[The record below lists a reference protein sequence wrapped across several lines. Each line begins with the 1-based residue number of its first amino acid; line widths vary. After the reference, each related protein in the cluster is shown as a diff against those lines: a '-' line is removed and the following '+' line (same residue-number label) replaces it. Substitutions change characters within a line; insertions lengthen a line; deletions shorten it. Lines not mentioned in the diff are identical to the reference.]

1 MFRINSRVKK
11 RLGNGITKFKRV
23 FAQAK
28 SRDVNE
34 SDTVSILEDAFAE
47 VFGYDKYFELTKEFV
62 IRGTYCDLAVK
73 VDEKVQF
80 LIEVKAIGITLKQSH
95 IKQAI
100 DYGANKGISW
110 VILTNGINW
119 RIYKIKFEK
128 PINYELVEEFN
139 FLELDKNNEND
150 LDVLYILSKEGLAKN
165 EREEY
170 YEKIQTVNRHIVGNI
185 ILQEPVIKALRREL
199 RKFAVGLKVEDDEL
213 VELIKGEIIKR
224 ELFDSDKGIE
234 ADAKIKK
241 YYKKLSRKKSS
252 APKPAAKTA
261 AATPVADKP
270 APSITEQLLDESLKV
285 LRNN

>member
-170 YEKIQTVNRHIVGNI
+170 YEKIQTVNRYIVGNI

>member
-1 MFRINSRVKK
+1 MFKINSRVKK

-34 SDTVSILEDAFAE
+34 SDTVSILEDTFAE

-128 PINYELVEEFN
+128 PINFELIEEFS

-150 LDVLYILSKEGLAKN
+150 LDILYILTKEGLAKN

-170 YEKIQTVNRHIVGNI
+170 YEKIQTVNRYIVGNI
-185 ILQEPVIKALRREL
+185 ILQEPVIKSIRREL
-199 RKFAVGLKVEDDEL
+199 RKFAEGLKVEDSEL
-213 VELIKGEIIKR
+213 VSIIKDEVIKR
-224 ELFDSDKGIE
+224 ELQDSDKGQE
-234 ADAKIKK
+234 ADLKLKK
-241 YYKKLSRKKSS
+241 YYKKLSKKKSS
-252 APKPAAKTA
+252 PPKPAAKPA
-261 AATPVADKP
+261 AVTPVADKP
-270 APSITEQLLDESLKV
+270 APSITEQLLDESQGAEE
-285 LRNN
+285 

>member
-28 SRDVNE
+28 NKDVNE
-34 SDTVSILEDAFAE
+34 SDTVSILEDTFAE

-80 LIEVKAIGITLKQSH
+80 LIEVKAIGISLKQSH

-139 FLELDKNNEND
+139 FLELDKNSEND

-170 YEKIQTVNRHIVGNI
+170 YEKIQTVNRYIVGNI
-185 ILQEPVIKALRREL
+185 ILQEPVIKAVRREL

-234 ADAKIKK
+234 ADTKIKK
-241 YYKKLSRKKSS
+241 YYKKLSKKKSS
-252 APKPAAKTA
+252 TSKSAKPAAA
-261 AATPVADKP
+261 APVVDKP

>member
-1 MFRINSRVKK
+1 M
-11 RLGNGITKFKRV
+11 
-23 FAQAK
+23 
-28 SRDVNE
+28 
-34 SDTVSILEDAFAE
+34 
-47 VFGYDKYFELTKEFV
+47 FGYDKYFELTKEFV

-128 PINYELVEEFN
+128 PINYELIEEFN

-170 YEKIQTVNRHIVGNI
+170 YEKIQTVNRYIVGNI
-185 ILQEPVIKALRREL
+185 ILQEPVIKAVRREL

-234 ADAKIKK
+234 ADTKIKK
-241 YYKKLSRKKSS
+241 YYKKLSKKKSS
-252 APKPAAKTA
+252 TSKSAKPAAA
-261 AATPVADKP
+261 APVVDKP

>member
-1 MFRINSRVKK
+1 MFKINSRVKK

-34 SDTVSILEDAFAE
+34 SDTVSILEDTFAE

-128 PINYELVEEFN
+128 PINFELIEEFS

-150 LDVLYILSKEGLAKN
+150 LDILYILTKEGLAKN

-170 YEKIQTVNRHIVGNI
+170 YEKIQTVNRYIVGNI
-185 ILQEPVIKALRREL
+185 ILQEPVIKSIRREL
-199 RKFAVGLKVEDDEL
+199 RKFAEGLKVEDSEL
-213 VELIKGEIIKR
+213 VSIIKDEVIKR
-224 ELFDSDKGIE
+224 ELQDSDKGQE
-234 ADAKIKK
+234 ADLKLKK
-241 YYKKLSRKKSS
+241 YYKKLSRKKTPS
-252 APKPAAKTA
+252 AKPAKPQTSES
-261 AATPVADKP
+261 VADKP
-270 APSITEQLLDESLKV
+270 APSITEQLLDES
-285 LRNN
+285 RGAEE

>member
-1 MFRINSRVKK
+1 MFKINSRVKK

-34 SDTVSILEDAFAE
+34 SDTVSILEDTFAE

-128 PINYELVEEFN
+128 PINFELIEEFS

-150 LDVLYILSKEGLAKN
+150 LDILYILTKEGLAKN

-170 YEKIQTVNRHIVGNI
+170 YEKIQTVNRYIVGNI
-185 ILQEPVIKALRREL
+185 ILQEPVIKSIRREL
-199 RKFAVGLKVEDDEL
+199 RKFAEGLRVEDSEL
-213 VELIKGEIIKR
+213 VSIIKDEVIKR
-224 ELFDSDKGIE
+224 ELQDSDKGKE
-234 ADAKIKK
+234 AELKLKK
-241 YYKKLSRKKSS
+241 YYKKLSRKKPQ
-252 APKPAAKTA
+252 APKPAKPA
-261 AATPVADKP
+261 AAAPVVDKP
-270 APSITEQLLDESLKV
+270 APSITEQLLNESQSAEE
-285 LRNN
+285 

>member
-1 MFRINSRVKK
+1 MFKINSRVKK

-34 SDTVSILEDAFAE
+34 SDTVSILEDTFAE

-170 YEKIQTVNRHIVGNI
+170 YEKIQTVNRYIVGNI
-185 ILQEPVIKALRREL
+185 ILQEPVIKAVRREL

-234 ADAKIKK
+234 ADTKIKK
-241 YYKKLSRKKSS
+241 YYKKLSKKKSS
-252 APKPAAKTA
+252 TSKPAKPA

>member
-1 MFRINSRVKK
+1 MFKINSRVKK

-34 SDTVSILEDAFAE
+34 SDTVSILEDTFAE

-128 PINYELVEEFN
+128 PINFELIEEFS

-150 LDVLYILSKEGLAKN
+150 LDILYILTKEGLAKN

-170 YEKIQTVNRHIVGNI
+170 YEKIQTVNRYIVGNI
-185 ILQEPVIKALRREL
+185 ILQEPVIKSIRREL
-199 RKFAVGLKVEDDEL
+199 RKFAEGLKVEDSEL
-213 VELIKGEIIKR
+213 VSIIKDEVIKR
-224 ELFDSDKGIE
+224 DLQDSDKGKE
-234 ADAKIKK
+234 ADLKLKK

-252 APKPAAKTA
+252 PPKPAAA
-261 AATPVADKP
+261 APVVDKP
-270 APSITEQLLDESLKV
+270 APSITEQLLNESQSAEE
-285 LRNN
+285 

>member
-1 MFRINSRVKK
+1 MFKINSRVKK

-34 SDTVSILEDAFAE
+34 SDTVSILEDTFAE

-128 PINYELVEEFN
+128 PINFELIEEFN
-139 FLELDKNNEND
+139 FLDLDKNNEND
-150 LDVLYILSKEGLAKN
+150 LDILYILTKEGLAKN

-170 YEKIQTVNRHIVGNI
+170 YEKIQTVNRYIVGNI
-185 ILQEPVIKALRREL
+185 ILQEPVIKSIRREL
-199 RKFAVGLKVEDDEL
+199 RKFAEGLRVEDSEL
-213 VELIKGEIIKR
+213 VSIIKDEVIKR
-224 ELFDSDKGIE
+224 ELQDSDKGKE
-234 ADAKIKK
+234 AELKLKK
-241 YYKKLSRKKSS
+241 YYKKLSRKKTPP
-252 APKPAAKTA
+252 AKPVKPPTSESI
-261 AATPVADKP
+261 ADKP
-270 APSITEQLLDESLKV
+270 APSITEQLLNESQGAQE
-285 LRNN
+285 